1 MTKVTPAGLART
13 RARVYAA
20 VMNTEPAPSP
30 ILSPVTPLLIADDHH
45 LVRDGL
51 KLMVMA
57 MFPDACV
64 LEAAN
69 AEQMIR
75 QVRRCNGVALAMVD
89 LNMPGMDKGA
99 ALGLLGHEFP
109 RLRLVVVSALTSPD
123 VIRRA
128 LALPAV
134 HAFVPKSAGA
144 SHMREAI
151 EAALHNRKLPFS
163 PAPDAEPPLDAALT
177 PRMQEIRSLLR
188 QGLSNKSIARQLNL
202 SEGTVKNYMSEIF
215 RALSVSNRTQAA
227 QYDTET
233 A

>member
-1 MTKVTPAGLART
+1 MHRWARLRLGIQPIRR
-13 RARVYAA
+13 RA
-20 VMNTEPAPSP
+20 
-30 ILSPVTPLLIADDHH
+30 
-45 LVRDGL
+45 
-51 KLMVMA
+51 
-57 MFPDACV
+57 
-64 LEAAN
+64 
-69 AEQMIR
+69 
-75 QVRRCNGVALAMVD
+75 
-89 LNMPGMDKGA
+89 
-99 ALGLLGHEFP
+99 

>member
-1 MTKVTPAGLART
+1 
-13 RARVYAA
+13 
-20 VMNTEPAPSP
+20 
-30 ILSPVTPLLIADDHH
+30 
-45 LVRDGL
+45 
-51 KLMVMA
+51 MVMA

>member
-1 MTKVTPAGLART
+1 MTKFTPAGIARSH
-13 RARVYAA
+13 APVYAA
-20 VMNTEPAPSP
+20 VMNTGQFSSSV
-30 ILSPVTPLLIADDHH
+30 LSPDTPLLIADDHH

-51 KLMVMA
+51 KLMVAA
-57 MFPDACV
+57 MFPHARL
-64 LEAAN
+64 LEAAS
-69 AEQMIR
+69 AEQLMW
-75 QVRRCNGVALAMVD
+75 QARRCNGVGLALVD

-99 ALGLLGHEFP
+99 TLAVLGHEFP
-109 RLRLVVVSALTSPD
+109 RLRLIVVSALTSPD
-123 VIRRA
+123 IIRRA
-128 LALPAV
+128 LALPVV

-144 SHMREAI
+144 PHMRQAI
-151 EAALHNRKLPFS
+151 EATLHNCKLPFS

-215 RALSVSNRTQAA
+215 RVLSVSNRTQAA